1 MGSLVHWSHH
11 VCIGVEIRQG
21 GTVKV
26 AETAVLAELRRL
38 EVEPAESLL
47 AASLVDLARR
57 LDAGPGDRAAAML
70 SSEMRRLLAE
80 LKESGEVNRDLEQ
93 FLAGISTPAFRGP
106 GD

>member
-1 MGSLVHWSHH
+1 MR
-11 VCIGVEIRQG
+11 C
-21 GTVKV
+21 
-26 AETAVLAELRRL
+26 VLSCVGLKLSRR
-38 EVEPAESLL
+38 SRLL
-47 AASLVDLARR
+47 AAALVDLAQR

-80 LKESGEVNRDLEQ
+80 LKQAGEVNRDLEQ